1 MKILVTGS
9 HGQLGSEF
17 KVLKNAVAHQFF
29 FADSKTLDLTDKEK
43 VQDYFQQQQ
52 LDVIINCAAYTGVDQ
67 AEDEPD
73 KAFAVNRDGVE
84 NLIRICEKYVIKLIH
99 FSTDYVFDGK
109 HYKPYNE
116 IDSVNP
122 VGVYGKSKRAGE
134 EVILKSN
141 ISALIIRTSWLYSVY
156 GHNFVKT
163 MIKLGQE
170 NDKLK
175 VVYDQVGSPTN
186 AADLA
191 HICLKCLDKTEI
203 WNKQRK
209 IYHFSNEGVASWYD
223 FAMAIFELKGIS
235 CQVRPVLSQEFKT
248 KAKRPH
254 YSVLD
259 KGQIKSD
266 FDLEIDH
273 WKKSLINSQILI

>member
-9 HGQLGSEF
+9 QGQLGSEF
-17 KVLKNAVAHQFF
+17 KALENTVAHQFL
-29 FADSKTLDLTDKEK
+29 FADSKILDLTDVAK
-43 VQDYFQQQQ
+43 VQDYFRQQQV
-52 LDVIINCAAYTGVDQ
+52 DVVINCAAYTAVDQ

-73 KAFAVNRDGVE
+73 KAFAVNRDAVK
-84 NLIRICEKYVIKLIH
+84 NLVRICETYAIKLIH

-116 IDSVNP
+116 NDSVNP

-134 EVILKSN
+134 EVILNSN
-141 ISALIIRTSWLYSVY
+141 ISALIIRTSWLYSIY

-170 NDKLK
+170 KPELKLI
-175 VVYDQVGSPTN
+175 YDQVGSPTN

-191 HICLKCLDKTEI
+191 HACLICLDKTKI
-203 WNKQRK
+203 WNNQRK

-223 FAMAIFELKGIS
+223 FALAIFEQKDIS

-248 KAKRPH
+248 KAQRPH

-259 KGQIKSD
+259 KAKIKSD
-266 FDLEIDH
+266 FNIEIEH
-273 WKKSLINSQILI
+273 WKKALVKSQI

>member
-9 HGQLGSEF
+9 KGQLGSEF
-17 KVLKNAVAHQFF
+17 RALENSTSHQFTF
-29 FADSKTLDLTDKEK
+29 IDLKTLDLTDVNK
-43 VQDYFQQQQ
+43 VQDYFKQQEV
-52 LDVIINCAAYTGVDQ
+52 DVVINCAAYTAVDQ

-73 KAFAVNRDGVE
+73 KAFAVNRDAIK
-84 NLIRICEKYVIKLIH
+84 NLVGICEIYAIKLIH

-116 IDSVNP
+116 IDSINP
-122 VGVYGKSKRAGE
+122 IGVYGKSKRAGE
-134 EVILKSN
+134 EVILNSN
-141 ISALIIRTSWLYSVY
+141 ISALIIRTSWLYSIY

-163 MIKLGQE
+163 MIKLGHE
-170 NDKLK
+170 KPELKLI
-175 VVYDQVGSPTN
+175 YDQVGSPTN

-191 HICLKCLDKTEI
+191 HLCLQCLDKTEI
-203 WNKQRK
+203 WNNQIK

-223 FAMAIFELKGIS
+223 FALAIFELKNIS
-235 CQVRPVLSQEFKT
+235 CQVQPVLSQEFKT

-259 KGQIKSD
+259 KGKIKLD
-266 FDLEIDH
+266 FDIEIDH
-273 WKKSLINSQILI
+273 WKKSLIKSGF